1 MAAAL
6 CGIRRSALGSLLLL
20 TTASGEHVR
29 ADEVAQFYAGKNV
42 SIVVGFEAGGLYST
56 FSAILARH
64 LGRHIPGR
72 PNVIVQHMPGA
83 GGIVAVNW
91 GYTVAPKDGT
101 VIITP
106 LPGLPLRVPL
116 GLDKPTYDATKFQWL
131 GGWGE
136 GINAVT
142 LRRDTAP
149 ALTVE
154 AARQHEVILGAISK
168 SSNTYTVPALMNNLL
183 GTRFKIITGYQGG
196 APIRL
201 AMEKG
206 EIHGWSGQN
215 DGWRMIDHP
224 WLRDGNLVHLAQLA
238 SKPAP
243 DLPGVPM
250 LSSFAREPV
259 ELSILKSIE
268 SGVADRAVVVPPGV
282 PEPRT
287 QALAKAFQD
296 TLRDPQFVK
305 EASAAKF
312 EIEPISGQTIQA
324 FVASVA
330 SLPPA
335 TIARMKKAMDLE

>member
-1 MAAAL
+1 MILKSTAAKLSGLSMALA
-6 CGIRRSALGSLLLL
+6 ISA
-20 TTASGEHVR
+20 TPAR
-29 ADEVAQFYAGKNV
+29 ADDVAAFYAGKTVN
-42 SIVVGFEAGGLYST
+42 IVVGFEAGGLYST

-91 GYTVAPKDGT
+91 GYTIAPKDGT

-116 GLDKPTYDATKFQWL
+116 GLDKPTYDATRLQWL

-154 AARQHEVILGAISK
+154 AARQREVILGAISK
-168 SSNTYTVPALMNNLL
+168 SSNTYTVPALMNNML

-243 DLPGVPM
+243 ELAGVPM
-250 LSSFAREPV
+250 LSSFAREPE
-259 ELSILKSIE
+259 ELSILKTIE
-268 SGVADRAVVVPPGV
+268 SGVADRALVVAPGV
-282 PEPRT
+282 PEDRVK
-287 QALAKAFQD
+287 ALARAFQD
-296 TLRDPQFVK
+296 ALRDPQFVK

-312 EIEPISGQTIQA
+312 EIEPISGETIQA

-330 SLPPA
+330 ALPPA

>member
-1 MAAAL
+1 MILKSTAAKLSGLSMALA
-6 CGIRRSALGSLLLL
+6 ISA
-20 TTASGEHVR
+20 TPAR
-29 ADEVAQFYAGKNV
+29 ADDVAAFYAGKTVN
-42 SIVVGFEAGGLYST
+42 IVVGFEAGGLYST

-116 GLDKPTYDATKFQWL
+116 GLDKPTYDATRLQWL

-243 DLPGVPM
+243 ELAGVPM
-250 LSSFAREPV
+250 LSSFAREPE
-259 ELSILKSIE
+259 ELSILKTIE
-268 SGVADRAVVVPPGV
+268 SGVADRALVVAPGV
-282 PEPRT
+282 PEDRVK
-287 QALAKAFQD
+287 ALARAFQD
-296 TLRDPQFVK
+296 ALRDPQFAK

-312 EIEPISGQTIQA
+312 EIEPIAGEAIQA

-330 SLPPA
+330 ALPPA